1 MYLRFKMVDINECK
15 HEHRNFELQT
25 SVFLS
30 VELSNFTSMERSKS
44 ILLGF
49 LTITFKFSRIDFKN
63 PGNLRRDI

>member
-15 HEHRNFELQT
+15 HEHRNFKLQT

-30 VELSNFTSMERSKS
+30 VELSNFTSMEISKS

-49 LTITFKFSRIDFKN
+49 LTITSKFSRIDFKN